1 MVYAH
6 LIIQKYLELGK
17 TVSNIKYKQFKQL
30 KTITIMDTIELKF
43 NEKLLNS
50 LKSRIKFVGTGSV
63 RVKDD
68 IIILTYNSNAI
79 LKSMIK
85 RKDIAITENNIKVM
99 AKCLMF

>member
-1 MVYAH
+1 
-6 LIIQKYLELGK
+6 
-17 TVSNIKYKQFKQL
+17 
-30 KTITIMDTIELKF
+30 MDNIELKF

-50 LKSRIKFVGTGSV
+50 LKSRIKFVGTGNV

-85 RKDIAITENNIKVM
+85 RKDIAITENNIKTM

>member
-1 MVYAH
+1 
-6 LIIQKYLELGK
+6 
-17 TVSNIKYKQFKQL
+17 
-30 KTITIMDTIELKF
+30 MDTIELKF

-50 LKSRIKFVGTGSV
+50 LKSRIKFIGTGNV
-63 RVKDD
+63 RVKGD

-85 RKDIAITENNIKVM
+85 RKDIAVTENNIQAM

>member
-1 MVYAH
+1 
-6 LIIQKYLELGK
+6 
-17 TVSNIKYKQFKQL
+17 
-30 KTITIMDTIELKF
+30 MDTIELKF

-68 IIILTYNSNAI
+68 IIILTYNSNAV

-85 RKDIAITENNIKVM
+85 GKDIAVTENNIKAM

>member
-1 MVYAH
+1 
-6 LIIQKYLELGK
+6 
-17 TVSNIKYKQFKQL
+17 
-30 KTITIMDTIELKF
+30 MDTIELKF

-68 IIILTYNSNAI
+68 IIILTYNSNDI

-85 RKDIAITENNIKVM
+85 RKDIAVTENNIKAM

>member
-1 MVYAH
+1 
-6 LIIQKYLELGK
+6 
-17 TVSNIKYKQFKQL
+17 
-30 KTITIMDTIELKF
+30 MDTIELKF

-50 LKSRIKFVGTGSV
+50 LKSRIKFVGTGNV
-63 RVKDD
+63 RVKGD

-85 RKDIAITENNIKVM
+85 RKDIAVTENNIQVM